1 MAGTR
6 RRIGFLLFDGVKAL
20 DYVGPA
26 EVFVEANQ
34 ATEAYEVVL
43 LSPSGAAV
51 TSSIGGGVA
60 VSASAADAPPLDTL
74 IVPGSERAPSA
85 FVTDELLTAAQIL
98 AGRARRV
105 VSICSGAFVLAEL
118 GLLDGRS
125 ATTHWKFTDDLALR
139 FPLVDVQPD
148 RIFVR
153 DRDIATSA
161 GVAAGIDLALALVE
175 DDLGA
180 ATAQRVAQGLL
191 VYLRRSG
198 GQTQFSAPLRAVA
211 VPESP
216 VRVIT
221 ELIAQDPS
229 YRHSVISLARHV
241 SISPRH
247 LTRLFQDEVGMSPA
261 EYAASVRFDLARS
274 WLEAGRSVA
283 QAASDAGFS
292 SAEALRRTFV
302 ARLGVSPS
310 AYRRG
315 IRTHVT
321 TSGPATLTFAQGK
334 DRAGVGSG
342 SDHQR

>member
-1 MAGTR
+1 MAGTK
-6 RRIGFLLFDGVKAL
+6 RIGFLLFDGVKAL

-34 ATEAYEVVL
+34 ATKAYEVIL

-51 TSSIGGGVA
+51 TTSVGGVA

-74 IVPGSERAPSA
+74 IVPGSEQAPSV
-85 FVTDELLTAAQIL
+85 FVTDELLTAAATL
-98 AGRARRV
+98 VDRSARV

-118 GLLDGRS
+118 GLLDGRG
-125 ATTHWKFTDDLALR
+125 ATTHWKFAEDLARR
-139 FPLVDVQPD
+139 FPRVDVQPD

-153 DRDIATSA
+153 DRYVATSA
-161 GVAAGIDLALALVE
+161 GVAAGIDLSLALVE

-180 ATAQRVAQGLL
+180 AAARRVAQGLL
-191 VYLRRSG
+191 IYLRRSG
-198 GQTQFSAPLRAVA
+198 EQTQFSTPLRAAA
-211 VPESP
+211 VPDSP

-221 ELIAQDPS
+221 ELIAQDPA

-241 SISPRH
+241 NISPRH

-274 WLEAGRSVA
+274 WLEAGCSVA

-292 SAEALRRTFV
+292 SAEALRRTFA

-310 AYRRG
+310 AYRRRFRSQLDVTAPMAV
-315 IRTHVT
+315 RTI
-321 TSGPATLTFAQGK
+321 
-334 DRAGVGSG
+334 AGL
-342 SDHQR
+342 